1 MVSLTTPRLTW
12 FIKSDPTNE
21 YNLPYYSELQNFKPK
36 ITTGQLM
43 SQQFKRVLVTGCTG
57 FLGRQV
63 TNEFLSRGYFVRG
76 TTRSKAETF
85 ESIKS
90 DFDAGDRF
98 EVCTTDLLS
107 DAGWPD
113 AMEGIDAVIHTAS
126 PFSAQEPKDEQ
137 VLIRPAREGT
147 IRVLT
152 HAYNAGIRKFVI
164 TSSTAA
170 ISGAT
175 PTKKNQTYSHENW
188 TDLEQDVSAYTK
200 SKTLAEKAAWKFIEE
215 KTDARLTTV
224 NPNVIFGPLH
234 SGSSGTSLRI
244 IESIISSSYPGFPK
258 ISFAPVDV
266 RDVAWMHAEALENE
280 HLVGER
286 LMMSSSPI
294 TMPQIARILKS
305 KGWKVTTRTLP
316 NIVVRF
322 MSIFIKEAR
331 LITSGLGKTSYYDCS
346 NTTEKTG
353 WVTKSHE
360 EMILSAAES
369 LKDQ

>member
-1 MVSLTTPRLTW
+1 MVSPTTPRLTW
-12 FIKSDPTNE
+12 FIKSDPTNTD
-21 YNLPYYSELQNFKPK
+21 NQAYYRELQNFKPK
-36 ITTGQLM
+36 ITTGLFM
-43 SQQFKRVLVTGCTG
+43 SKQFHRVLVTGCTG

-76 TTRSKAETF
+76 TTRSKAETHQ
-85 ESIKS
+85 EIKN
-90 DFDAGDRF
+90 DFNVGDRF
-98 EVCTTDLLS
+98 EVCSTDLLS
-107 DAGWPD
+107 DDGWED

-147 IRVLT
+147 VRVLT

-175 PTKKNQTYSHENW
+175 PTKKNQTYTNEDW

-200 SKTLAEKAAWKFIEE
+200 SKTLAEKAAWKFIEQHQE
-215 KTDARLTTV
+215 AQLTTV

-244 IESIISSSYPGFPK
+244 IESIISSKYPGFPK

-280 HLVGER
+280 DLVGER
-286 LMMSSSPI
+286 LMMSSTPI
-294 TMPQIARILKS
+294 TMPQIAHILKE

-316 NIVVRF
+316 NFIVRF
-322 MSIFIKEAR
+322 MALFIKEAR
-331 LITSGLGKTSYYDCS
+331 LITSGLGTTSYYDCS
-346 NTTEKTG
+346 NTQNKTG
-353 WVTKSHE
+353 WVSKTHE
-360 EMILSAAES
+360 EMIISAAES
-369 LKDQ
+369 LSDQ